1 MKKIFMVLAMFVFFL
16 SNTSK
21 AEDAYMFGGVK
32 LFNYGI
38 ESSDLQVINTSLVS
52 LGFSSSL
59 STTDNTGVGFDL
71 GIGLNLDENLALEF
85 GYVNFGT
92 LEINTTLTGP
102 AETVKTE
109 ITGNA
114 ITGAGVF
121 KFGDDQENFYLKAGM
136 HSWDLDGKVTA
147 SLGSSTAPLGTG
159 TDLTFGAGFKANNW
173 FASYDYY
180 AVEEGDFS
188 SFGIGYSTKF

>member
-1 MKKIFMVLAMFVFFL
+1 MKKIFIVCAMFVFFL

-21 AEDAYMFGGVK
+21 AEDAYMFGSVK

-38 ESSDLQVINTSLVS
+38 ESSDLQVINTSLVN

-114 ITGAGVF
+114 ITGAGVL

-180 AVEEGDFS
+180 AIEEGDFS
-188 SFGIGYSTKF
+188 SIGIGYSTAF

>member
-1 MKKIFMVLAMFVFFL
+1 MKKIFIVLAMFVFFL

-188 SFGIGYSTKF
+188 SFGIGYSTAF

>member
-1 MKKIFMVLAMFVFFL
+1 MKKIIVASIVFIFSL
-16 SNTSK
+16 SSILK
-21 AEDAYMFGGVK
+21 AEDSYMFGGVK

-38 ESSDLQVINTSLVS
+38 ESSDLQVINTSLVN

-102 AETVKTE
+102 SETVKTE
-109 ITGNA
+109 ITGSA

-188 SFGIGYSTKF
+188 SFGIGYSTAF

>member
-1 MKKIFMVLAMFVFFL
+1 MKKIFIVCAMFVFFL

-38 ESSDLQVINTSLVS
+38 ESSDLQVINTSLVN
-52 LGFSSSL
+52 LGFSSST
-59 STTDNTGVGFDL
+59 SSTDNTGFGFDL
-71 GIGLNLDENLALEF
+71 GIGLNLDESIALEF

-136 HSWDLDGKVTA
+136 HSWDMDGKATS

-159 TDLTFGAGFKANNW
+159 TDLTFGAGYKSGNW
-173 FASYDYY
+173 FGSYDYY
-180 AVEEGDFS
+180 VIDDADIS

>member
-1 MKKIFMVLAMFVFFL
+1 MKKTFLIFVTLLFSL
-16 SNTSK
+16 SSLSK
-21 AEDAYMFGGVK
+21 AEDAYMFGSAK

-188 SFGIGYSTKF
+188 SFGIGYSTAF

>member
-1 MKKIFMVLAMFVFFL
+1 MKKIFIVLAMFVFFL

-136 HSWDLDGKVTA
+136 HSWDLNGKVTA

-188 SFGIGYSTKF
+188 SFGIGYSTAF

>member
-136 HSWDLDGKVTA
+136 HSWDLNGKVTA

-188 SFGIGYSTKF
+188 SFGIGYSTAF

>member
-1 MKKIFMVLAMFVFFL
+1 MKKTFLIFVTLLFSL
-16 SNTSK
+16 SSLSK
-21 AEDAYMFGGVK
+21 AEDAYMFGSAK

-102 AETVKTE
+102 AETIKTE

-188 SFGIGYSTKF
+188 SFGIGYSTAF

>member
-1 MKKIFMVLAMFVFFL
+1 MKKVIVASIVFIFSL
-16 SNTSK
+16 SSILK
-21 AEDAYMFGGVK
+21 AEDSYMFGGVK

-38 ESSDLQVINTSLVS
+38 ESSDLQVINTSLVN

-102 AETVKTE
+102 SETVKTE
-109 ITGNA
+109 ITGSA

-188 SFGIGYSTKF
+188 SFGIGYSTNF

>member
-188 SFGIGYSTKF
+188 SFGIGYSTAF